1 MRSNTLD
8 TLDILRFW
16 VEKYNAGP
24 LKKQGTNI
32 LDICV
37 NHCLHL
43 GTVVVEIGN
52 R

>member
-8 TLDILRFW
+8 TLEILRLW

-24 LKKQGTNI
+24 LKKRGTNI
-32 LDICV
+32 LDICM
-37 NHCLHL
+37 NRCLHL